1 MLIFDC
7 LCSSGVVRG
16 GSGGDSR
23 VGTHVEPDASHS
35 QGSVSQLGS
44 ANEGDDA
51 EEGDA
56 EDAIED
62 ESANEGL

>member
-1 MLIFDC
+1 M
-7 LCSSGVVRG
+7 CSSGVVRG

-23 VGTHVEPDASHS
+23 VGTQCHVEPDASHS